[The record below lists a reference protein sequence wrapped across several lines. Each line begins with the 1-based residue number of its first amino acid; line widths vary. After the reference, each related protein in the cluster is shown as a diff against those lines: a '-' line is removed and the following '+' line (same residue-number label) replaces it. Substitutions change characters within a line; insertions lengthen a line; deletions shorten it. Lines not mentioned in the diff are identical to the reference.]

1 MKNAI
6 LASALLLVSQ
16 GAMAD
21 SVRSVVKS
29 FERQEGVTCQYSHS
43 SDYSFC
49 LNYTCRYKK
58 YYTCTNESD
67 SMTLVLK
74 INSFRVPGEA
84 PVETVLES
92 AAQ

>member
-6 LASALLLVSQ
+6 LASAILLLAQ
-16 GAMAD
+16 GAMANQ
-21 SVRSVVKS
+21 VRSTVKA
-29 FERQEGVTCQYSHS
+29 FEQQEGVTCQYSHS

-58 YYTCTNESD
+58 YYTCTNETD
-67 SMTLVLK
+67 STTLVLK

-84 PVETVLES
+84 PVDTVIETSV
-92 AAQ
+92 Q